1 MIGVDLD
8 ESGEFYIG
16 RNTWDQAGEKTETSV
31 LEPEILINLLYGNLG
46 AFAQSATNHKSD
58 SAST

>member
-31 LEPEILINLLYGNLG
+31 LELEILIKLALWKLG
-46 AFAQSATNHKSD
+46 DFCP
-58 SAST
+58 